1 MRMTSLFLLC
11 LTPLWAQVK
20 SRELEDLFTTDSRK
34 PKVAPKTQ
42 SPPPATRSTPP
53 KKTGVGVPVGHDP
66 ERHLLRH
73 AGVKCRVQLVT
84 AESVK
89 EVDPGTTFHS
99 GDRIRLLLEPNIDGY
114 LYILQTGSSGKESVL
129 FPHGSINGGRNEVMR
144 GRLYSIP
151 SEGLFR
157 FDNRAGEEK
166 LKVILTRTPL
176 ESLPSEAPNAEPG
189 AKPGVQMAMNMNLV
203 NTELNRQVLARD
215 LVYVAEEGPAAKDAP
230 RGSTQAVIWVNKG
243 DEQNNLVFFDLRLK
257 HE

>member
-1 MRMTSLFLLC
+1 MRMTWLFLFC

-42 SPPPATRSTPP
+42 SQPPATIPTPP

-89 EVDPGTTFHS
+89 EVDPSTTFHS

-129 FPHGSINGGRNEVMR
+129 FPHASINGGRNEVMR

-166 LKVILTRTPL
+166 LKVILSRTPL
-176 ESLPSEAPNAEPG
+176 ESLPSEAPV

-230 RGSTQAVIWVNKG
+230 RGPTQAVIWVNKG
-243 DEQNNLVFFDLRLK
+243 HEQNNLVFFDLRLK

>member
-1 MRMTSLFLLC
+1 MRMTWLFLFC

-42 SPPPATRSTPP
+42 SQPPAIMPTPP

-89 EVDPGTTFHS
+89 EVDPSTTFHS

-166 LKVILTRTPL
+166 LKVILSRTPL
-176 ESLPSEAPNAEPG
+176 ESLPSEAPV

-230 RGSTQAVIWVNKG
+230 RGPTQAVIWVNKG
-243 DEQNNLVFFDLRLK
+243 HEQNNLVFFDLRLK